1 MMVKSINNHVA
12 ITLKQLLASYL
23 ATEFL
28 PDIDVLGLTLDS
40 RCVEDGFV
48 FVALEGKFEHGL
60 AYAEVALNQ
69 GAAAILYD
77 ADCDQYCQ
85 QILSKLMP
93 RSVCVPIRD
102 LQNKLGE
109 MANQFYAK
117 PSEQMFVT
125 GITGTDGKTSV
136 SHFIAQA
143 MNNAHGA
150 AAVIGTLGNG
160 AINTLTESM
169 HTTPDVIRLHAILA
183 DLKQQDIGN
192 VSIEVSSHGLDQK
205 RSANVD
211 FNVAVLTNFTRD
223 HLDYHGDINSYKQ
236 AKKKL
241 FAENAEKTF
250 VLNIDDDLGAELY
263 SEYGKKDNIWLYGLT
278 ESKARQSHLYVYAS
292 HIRNETNGTSFML
305 HSSMGESDVNIQLI
319 GEFNVYNALACFSV
333 LLENNINFNI
343 AIRYI
348 EKLSTVP
355 GRMELIVN
363 AQKPSVVIDYAHTP
377 EALNQA
383 LINVRKHTNGKVI
396 CVFGCGGDRDAG
408 KRPLMGEVA
417 ESLSDL
423 IFITNDNPR
432 TESPENIIDDIKQGL
447 SNPVQLIVE
456 MDREK
461 AIQQAI
467 SLATKNDLILIAG
480 KGHEQYQII
489 KNQKNAFSDK
499 DIALQAL
506 GIKT

>member
-1 MMVKSINNHVA
+1 M
-12 ITLKQLLASYL
+12 
-23 ATEFL
+23 
-28 PDIDVLGLTLDS
+28 D
-40 RCVEDGFV
+40 
-48 FVALEGKFEHGL
+48 
-60 AYAEVALNQ
+60 
-69 GAAAILYD
+69 
-77 ADCDQYCQ
+77 
-85 QILSKLMP
+85 
-93 RSVCVPIRD
+93 
-102 LQNKLGE
+102 
-109 MANQFYAK
+109 
-117 PSEQMFVT
+117 
-125 GITGTDGKTSV
+125 
-136 SHFIAQA
+136 
-143 MNNAHGA
+143 AHGA

-343 AIRYI
+343 AIR
-348 EKLSTVP
+348 L
-355 GRMELIVN
+355 
-363 AQKPSVVIDYAHTP
+363 
-377 EALNQA
+377 
-383 LINVRKHTNGKVI
+383 
-396 CVFGCGGDRDAG
+396 
-408 KRPLMGEVA
+408 
-417 ESLSDL
+417 
-423 IFITNDNPR
+423 
-432 TESPENIIDDIKQGL
+432 
-447 SNPVQLIVE
+447 
-456 MDREK
+456 
-461 AIQQAI
+461 
-467 SLATKNDLILIAG
+467 
-480 KGHEQYQII
+480 
-489 KNQKNAFSDK
+489 
-499 DIALQAL
+499 
-506 GIKT
+506 